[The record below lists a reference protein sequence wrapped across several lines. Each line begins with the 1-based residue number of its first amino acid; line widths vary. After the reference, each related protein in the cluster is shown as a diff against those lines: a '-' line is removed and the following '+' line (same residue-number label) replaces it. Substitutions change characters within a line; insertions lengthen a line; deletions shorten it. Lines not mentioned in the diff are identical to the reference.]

1 MICSDLCSEING
13 LILVSSRSVPVTFPW
28 KQTCL
33 VSINEEKMGGETS
46 KKVVGVGEQKQ
57 VMAQEAEVTGH
68 HKPD

>member
-1 MICSDLCSEING
+1 
-13 LILVSSRSVPVTFPW
+13 
-28 KQTCL
+28 
-33 VSINEEKMGGETS
+33 MGGETS